1 MLWSGIVYR
10 NNKFAQ
16 EGTIDVML
24 WQKYIPN
31 GTSSVWVQPFY
42 KLVDKVKGALGIGTS
57 AFGGSALT
65 VSCLVATGMGNG
77 YNSGMVN
84 IPQVGTTGIVAE
96 IENSAAYSNSGYI
109 WLGGLYGNT
118 QYGEK
123 ITLPS
128 DDTVS
133 DEIDDLDEAY
143 ISNYSG
149 ANGDKVV
156 KDTISDSNYI
166 KKGAFVIKTKTND
179 IEDYEKIDSEKV
191 DWKNILAENT
201 LVLDQDKAFLRHHIN
216 DYDNNKRI
224 GIEQLVMNKDQT
236 TLKRKI
242 NKDSLLEQ
250 TLKMDDDQ
258 VVITLKSEGND
269 AETTVK
275 LGNDGNVEIN
285 TTGEIKVNAKKN
297 MSFQSD
303 EDMKFEAKGKMEL
316 VSSDLMKIDAK
327 NQNLAKIVD
336 NLAQAVATLTTYG
349 SPSTQSVQPSTIE
362 KAQQVKTSLGE
373 GYTK

>member
-1 MLWSGIVYR
+1 M
-10 NNKFAQ
+10 
-16 EGTIDVML
+16 
-24 WQKYIPN
+24 
-31 GTSSVWVQPFY
+31 
-42 KLVDKVKGALGIGTS
+42 
-57 AFGGSALT
+57 
-65 VSCLVATGMGNG
+65 
-77 YNSGMVN
+77 
-84 IPQVGTTGIVAE
+84 
-96 IENSAAYSNSGYI
+96 
-109 WLGGLYGNT
+109 
-118 QYGEK
+118 
-123 ITLPS
+123 
-128 DDTVS
+128 
-133 DEIDDLDEAY
+133 
-143 ISNYSG
+143 
-149 ANGDKVV
+149 
-156 KDTISDSNYI
+156 
-166 KKGAFVIKTKTND
+166 
-179 IEDYEKIDSEKV
+179 
-191 DWKNILAENT
+191 
-201 LVLDQDKAFLRHHIN
+201 DQDKAFLRHHIN

-349 SPSTQSVQPSTIE
+349 SPSSQSVQPSTIE